1 MPPAPENSS
10 ALEEIGLLARTG
22 VGDREAF
29 RELYARYSVPLYSLA
44 VRLVGDTGDAEELLQ
59 DAFVKIWRN
68 AAAYDPRLS
77 RPFTWAVTITRR
89 LCIDYL
95 RKRRRRP
102 TAVPLPEE
110 GRASPEVAASE
121 NVRRASEA
129 QEDSAR
135 LAGALA
141 EIPPDQ
147 RRALELALYSEL
159 THVEIAQRL
168 AQPVGTIK
176 SWIRRGLLDLRS
188 TLTQSAP

>member
-1 MPPAPENSS
+1 
-10 ALEEIGLLARTG
+10 
-22 VGDREAF
+22 
-29 RELYARYSVPLYSLA
+29 
-44 VRLVGDTGDAEELLQ
+44 
-59 DAFVKIWRN
+59 
-68 AAAYDPRLS
+68 
-77 RPFTWAVTITRR
+77 
-89 LCIDYL
+89 
-95 RKRRRRP
+95 
-102 TAVPLPEE
+102 
-110 GRASPEVAASE
+110 VAASE